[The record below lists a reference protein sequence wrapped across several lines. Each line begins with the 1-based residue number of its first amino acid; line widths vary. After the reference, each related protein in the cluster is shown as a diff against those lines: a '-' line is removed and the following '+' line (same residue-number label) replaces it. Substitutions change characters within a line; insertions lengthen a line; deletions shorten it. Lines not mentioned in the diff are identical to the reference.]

1 MTRPWKTGGAALAL
15 LLALTLAYLGASALV
30 EAYSDHAC
38 DDPQHCT
45 VCRMLHWARQALE
58 GTAAVAASAAAAVC
72 LARAA
77 REEVL
82 SVRRRARGSTLVT
95 LKVKLTD

>member
-1 MTRPWKTGGAALAL
+1 MTRPWKTRGAALAL

-30 EAYSDHAC
+30 EAYADHAC

-45 VCRMLHWARQALE
+45 VCRMIHWARQVLE
-58 GTAAVAASAAAAVC
+58 GIGAAAPAVAAAACLIRAVQG
-72 LARAA
+72 
-77 REEVL
+77 EVL